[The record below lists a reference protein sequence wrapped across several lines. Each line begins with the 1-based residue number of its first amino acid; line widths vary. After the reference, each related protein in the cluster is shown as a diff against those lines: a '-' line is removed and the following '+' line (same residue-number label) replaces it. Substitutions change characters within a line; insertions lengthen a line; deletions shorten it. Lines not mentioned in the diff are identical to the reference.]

1 MSEPGGLAR
10 PGGIWRP
17 GSTGRL
23 VTMLAAADIR
33 RRPAQAAL
41 LLIALAAAATTL
53 TMALALAATSNS
65 PWDRTQAAT
74 QGPDVVGSTALYA
87 DPRGRPQQAGR
98 AALAGLT
105 RAAGVVAAAGPFQT
119 DVLPGGLSVR
129 GIRVT
134 VEVEGRPDAPAAV
147 NRPAVT
153 AGQWVRPGGVV
164 IEQSFA
170 QALGVRPGDR
180 ITLSGRPFTVT
191 GLAVSTVRAPYP
203 QFMIGQAWVTEAAAA
218 RLAGTGAGVLDVI
231 DLRLA
236 NPAAAAAF
244 ARRYCAGPAVTCRTW
259 QQNRNTATGMG
270 TTHAALLTGA
280 WGLGMLSAACVTVL
294 VGGRLASQGRRAG
307 LLKAVGATPRLVTAV
322 LLAEHVVI
330 AVLAAA
336 AGLLLGWRTAPL
348 LTSMG
353 AGLLGTVA
361 APPVTLGTGAAV
373 MAFTVA
379 VAGSATVPP
388 AIRGARRSTLRALA
402 ITTRPPRRAPWL
414 LRLSAHLPVALL
426 LGVRM
431 ASRRPG
437 RTLLAAASLT
447 VTTAMVVAAL
457 ALQLNLDISAGQA
470 RQLGT
475 LVPGVTN
482 PADAQ
487 LGDVGFVL
495 AVVLVVLA
503 AVNTIMISWAA
514 SLDTRRITALARAL
528 GASSRQVAI
537 GLGAAQGIPALVAVI
552 AGVPAGIGVYRLAA
566 SAAGV
571 TAAQVLPSPLVLVA
585 VAACVLAGVGLLAAG
600 PARLAARRPVAEA
613 LRAE

>member
-1 MSEPGGLAR
+1 MSEPAAFGR
-10 PGGIWRP
+10 PGGTWRA
-17 GSTGRL
+17 GSTRRL
-23 VTMLAAADIR
+23 VTMLAVADIR

-41 LLIALAAAATTL
+41 LFIALAAAATTL
-53 TMALALAATSNS
+53 TLALALAATSNS
-65 PWDRTQAAT
+65 PWDRTRVAT
-74 QGPDVVGSTALYA
+74 QGPDVVGSTALYP
-87 DPRGRPQQAGR
+87 DPRGRAQQAGR
-98 AALAGLT
+98 AALAGLA

-119 DVLPGGLSVR
+119 DMLPRGLSFR
-129 GIRVT
+129 GIRIT
-134 VEVEGRPDAPAAV
+134 VEVEGRPEAPAAV
-147 NRPAVT
+147 DRPAVIS
-153 AGQWVRPGGVV
+153 GQWVRPGGVV

-180 ITLSGRPFTVT
+180 ITLSGQAFTVA

-203 QFMIGQAWVTEAAAA
+203 QFMIGQAWVTEADAA
-218 RLAGTGAGVLDVI
+218 RLAGTGSGVLDAV
-231 DLRLA
+231 DLHLA
-236 NPAAAAAF
+236 SPAAAGAF
-244 ARRYCAGPAVTCRTW
+244 ARRYCASPAFTCRTW

-280 WGLGMLSAACVTVL
+280 WGLGMLSAACVAVL
-294 VGGRLASQGRRAG
+294 VGGRLAAQGRRAG

-336 AGLLLGWRTAPL
+336 VGLLLGWWAAPL
-348 LTSMG
+348 LTNVG
-353 AGLLGTVA
+353 AGLLGAVA
-361 APPVTLGTGAAV
+361 APPVTPGTGAV
-373 MAFTVA
+373 VVAFTVA

-457 ALQLNLDISAGQA
+457 ALQLNLDVSAGQA
-470 RQLGT
+470 RELGT

-528 GASSRQVAI
+528 GASSRQVAA
-537 GLGAAQGIPALVAVI
+537 GLAAAQGIPALAAAI

-571 TAAQVLPSPLVLVA
+571 TAVQVLPAPLVLVA
-585 VAACVLAGVGLLAAG
+585 VSACVLAGVGLLAAV
-600 PARLAARRPVAEA
+600 PARMAARHPVAEA

>member
-1 MSEPGGLAR
+1 VSEPGGLMR
-10 PGGIWRP
+10 PGGAWRL

-41 LLIALAAAATTL
+41 LFIALAAAATTL

-74 QGPDVVGSTALYA
+74 LGPDVVGSTALYA
-87 DPRGRPQQAGR
+87 DPRGHPQQAGR
-98 AALAGLT
+98 AALTGLT

-119 DVLPGGLSVR
+119 DMLPGGLSVR
-129 GIRVT
+129 GIKVT
-134 VEVEGRPDAPAAV
+134 VEVEGRPAAPTAV
-147 NRPAVT
+147 DRPAVT
-153 AGQWVRPGGVV
+153 AGRWVRPGGVV
-164 IEQSFA
+164 VEQSFA

-180 ITLSGRPFTVT
+180 ITLSGRPFTVA

-203 QFMIGQAWVTEAAAA
+203 QFMIGQAWVTEADAA
-218 RLAGTGAGVLDVI
+218 RLAAAGAGVADVI

-236 NPAAAAAF
+236 NRAAAAPF
-244 ARRYCAGPAVTCRTW
+244 ARRYCAGPAFTCRTW

-294 VGGRLASQGRRAG
+294 VGGRLAAQGRRAG

-336 AGLLLGWRTAPL
+336 AGLLLGWRIAPL
-348 LTSMG
+348 LTSVG
-353 AGLLGTVA
+353 AGLLGAVA
-361 APPVTLGTGAAV
+361 APPVTLGTGTAV
-373 MAFTVA
+373 VAFTVA

-388 AIRGARRSTLRALA
+388 AIRGARRSTLRALT
-402 ITTRPPRRAPWL
+402 ITTRPPRRAAWL

-437 RTLLAAASLT
+437 RTVLTAASLT

-457 ALQLNLDISAGQA
+457 ALQLNLDVSAGQA

-475 LVPGVTN
+475 LVPGATN

-528 GASSRQVAI
+528 GASSRQVAA
-537 GLGAAQGIPALVAVI
+537 GLAAAQGIPALVAAI

-585 VAACVLAGVGLLAAG
+585 VAACVLVGVGLLAAG